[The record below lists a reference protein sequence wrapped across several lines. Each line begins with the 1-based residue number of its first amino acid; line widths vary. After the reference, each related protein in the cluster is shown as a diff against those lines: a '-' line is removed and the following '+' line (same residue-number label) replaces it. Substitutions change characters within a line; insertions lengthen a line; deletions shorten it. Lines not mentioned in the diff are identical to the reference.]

1 MEKGG
6 EADKRLSP
14 FLGRGRG
21 QLKDGER
28 GCGRRLVTVVGHGV
42 CVSERDTVCVCVR

>member
-28 GCGRRLVTVVGHGV
+28 GFGRRLVTVVGLGV
-42 CVSERDTVCVCVR
+42 CVREIQCACVR